1 MENTPKLLM
10 EEIVRIADSK
20 KARDIVVMKVD
31 DKTTLTDYFV
41 IMTGTSS
48 THIRALGDEV
58 EAKTKEDLALAP
70 HHRKGV
76 TSSWVLL
83 DYTSVVVNIFQQE
96 ARELY
101 ALERLWGDGTRI
113 DIENLI
119 KKED

>member
-70 HHRKGV
+70 HHREGV
-76 TSSWVLL
+76 TSSLALL

>member
-48 THIRALGDEV
+48 THIRALGDEI

-70 HHRKGV
+70 HHGRASPPAGSCWTIPAWWS
-76 TSSWVLL
+76 TSSSRRPGSSMPWNACGAMGPASTL
-83 DYTSVVVNIFQQE
+83 
-96 ARELY
+96 
-101 ALERLWGDGTRI
+101 RI
-113 DIENLI
+113 
-119 KKED
+119 